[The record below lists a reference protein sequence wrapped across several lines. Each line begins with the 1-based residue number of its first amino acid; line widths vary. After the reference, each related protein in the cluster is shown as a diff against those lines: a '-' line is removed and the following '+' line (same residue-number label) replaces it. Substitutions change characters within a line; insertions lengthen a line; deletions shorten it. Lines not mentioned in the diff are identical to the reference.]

1 MIYFIITLLLV
12 LLELAYF
19 RVADRFNIIDKPNL
33 RSSHTLVTLRGG
45 GIVFLFGAWI
55 YAAFFGLDYGW
66 FLLGLSLIGLVSFVD
81 DIHSLPDSARLVV
94 QFWPCSSCSI
104 SSASLIGTIGGL
116 C

>member
-1 MIYFIITLLLV
+1 MIYAVIFVLLV

-33 RSSHTLVTLRGG
+33 RSSHTSITLRGG

-66 FLLGLSLIGLVSFVD
+66 FLLGLTLIGLVSFID
-81 DIHSLPDSARLVV
+81 DVHSLPDSARLVV
-94 QFWPCSSCSI
+94 QFTAMFLMFYQFGILNWHD
-104 SSASLIGTIGGL
+104 
-116 C
+116 